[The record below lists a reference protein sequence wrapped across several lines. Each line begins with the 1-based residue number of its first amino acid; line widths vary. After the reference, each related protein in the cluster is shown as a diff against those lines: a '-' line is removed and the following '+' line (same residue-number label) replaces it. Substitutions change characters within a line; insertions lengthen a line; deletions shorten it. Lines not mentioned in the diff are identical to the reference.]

1 MNAEKTVLDLLAQ
14 TGASSTAQLV
24 QTTGMER
31 RAMLT
36 FLEKLAAGELIIRA
50 AKIRLAKSGRPQ
62 IVWTLTGK
70 GARRAGIYFPPSVT
84 RDALLKGLLK
94 THFFLTYP
102 DAEYPLFFNDQVIMF
117 ERKGEKWPWQ
127 GKEGPLRVGAL
138 IGKIGERVQVALA
151 LTQAREA
158 QQALP
163 PSLPLAKNP
172 DYRLTLLVTA
182 AMADYIESLLNPVTD
197 WNDPFF
203 QQQKTYREWKGILHG
218 LTPTE
223 ADRYRH
229 HIERVLKW
237 IELDDA
243 ENSGERYDLIL
254 RAFAEQEAKPD
265 VMTLELGP
273 MQLLVAK

>member
-1 MNAEKTVLDLLAQ
+1 MNAEKTVLELLAQ
-14 TGASSTAQLV
+14 TGASSTAQLA
-24 QTTGMER
+24 QTTRLER

-36 FLEKLAAGELIIRA
+36 LLEKLAAGELVIRA
-50 AKIRLAKSGRPQ
+50 AKVRLAKSGRPQ
-62 IVWTLTGK
+62 MVWSLSGK
-70 GARRAGIYFPPSVT
+70 GARRAGIYFPPSLT

-94 THFFLTYP
+94 THFILTHPEFY
-102 DAEYPLFFNDQVIMF
+102 YPLFFNDQVIVF

-127 GKEGPLRVGAL
+127 GREGPLRVGAL
-138 IGKIGERVQVALA
+138 ISEIGEQIQVALA

-158 QQALP
+158 QQYLP
-163 PSLPLAKNP
+163 PCLPLAKNP
-172 DYRLTLLVTA
+172 GYRLTLLVTP
-182 AMADYIESLLNPVTD
+182 AMAEFIESLLNPVMD

-218 LTPTE
+218 LTPAE

-254 RAFAEQEAKPD
+254 RAFSEQEAKPD

>member
-1 MNAEKTVLDLLAQ
+1 MNAEKTVLELLAQ
-14 TGASSTAQLV
+14 TGASSTAQLA
-24 QTTGMER
+24 QTTRLER

-36 FLEKLAAGELIIRA
+36 LLEKLAAGELVIRA
-50 AKIRLAKSGRPQ
+50 AKVRLAKSGRPQ
-62 IVWTLTGK
+62 MVWTLTGK
-70 GARRAGIYFPPSVT
+70 GARRAGIYFPPSLT

-94 THFFLTYP
+94 THFILTHP
-102 DAEYPLFFNDQVIMF
+102 DCYYPLFFTDQVIVF
-117 ERKGEKWPWQ
+117 ERNGEKWPWQ

-138 IGKIGERVQVALA
+138 ISEMENRVQVALA

-158 QQALP
+158 QHYLP
-163 PSLPLAKNP
+163 PCLPLAQTP
-172 DYRLTLLVTA
+172 GYRLTLLVTPA
-182 AMADYIESLLNPVTD
+182 IAKFIESLLNPVTD

-218 LTPTE
+218 LTPAE

-265 VMTLELGP
+265 IMLLGVGP
-273 MQLLVAK
+273 MQMLTPK